1 MQAFIA
7 ELQEKIGTPMPSSAA
22 EPVQQAAP
30 SVAAAEEATSSTAAM
45 TIHELHSPILQAQSA
60 GYKKGAFVCKKNE
73 EKLSFWQTAPMHG
86 CHALNHMT

>member
-1 MQAFIA
+1 MQTFIA
-7 ELQEKIGTPMPSSAA
+7 ELQEKIGAAMPSSAA
-22 EPVQQAAP
+22 EPEAAP

-45 TIHELHSPILQAQSA
+45 TVDELHSHTLQAQCA

-73 EKLSFWQTAPMHG
+73 EKLSFWRTAPMHG